1 MREAFQ
7 EELEQLHLQVEVMA
21 ARVEENLA
29 RMREVLRT
37 GDREA
42 AAAAVAADD
51 DIDAINV
58 SLTQRC
64 YELLARE
71 TPVASDL
78 RFVVSV
84 LRILSELERVGDLS
98 LRVAKRVDDQPLI
111 AAHPDLFAVA
121 CDLCDQAV
129 DRFQA
134 AVKAWAALD
143 VEAATALATGTPD
156 LEPCLT
162 DVAEDLTE
170 LRGPD
175 AARVAVAGLV
185 IAQALDRIAD
195 HAIVIGA
202 RLRYLL
208 TGDPTHLAAEVR

>member
-1 MREAFQ
+1 MRAAFH

-21 ARVEENLA
+21 ARVEENLE
-29 RMREVLRT
+29 RMRDVLRT
-37 GDREA
+37 GDRQVA
-42 AAAAVAADD
+42 ASAVAADD
-51 DIDAINV
+51 RIDEINV

-71 TPVASDL
+71 NPVAIDL

-84 LRILSELERVGDLS
+84 LRIISELERVGDLA
-98 LRVAKRVDDQPLI
+98 LRVAKRADDQALI
-111 AAHPDLFAVA
+111 AAHPDLFAVM
-121 CDLCDQAV
+121 CDLCDQAL

-134 AVKAWAALD
+134 AVRAWAALD
-143 VEAATALATGTPD
+143 LDAATALATSDPD

-195 HAIVIGA
+195 HGTVIGA